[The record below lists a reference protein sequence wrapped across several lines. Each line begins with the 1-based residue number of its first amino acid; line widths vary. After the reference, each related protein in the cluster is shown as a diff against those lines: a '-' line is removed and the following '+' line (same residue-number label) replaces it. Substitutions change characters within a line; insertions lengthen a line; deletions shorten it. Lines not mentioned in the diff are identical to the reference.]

1 MKNYVEVFSFQVFE
15 TIKEGKEVYCVDKE
29 LRELFLI
36 NTITTQMFSKI
47 LKESIK
53 KENYNRFTFYYIE
66 EGENE
71 NDHI

>member
-1 MKNYVEVFSFQVFE
+1 MKNFIEVYSFQVFE

-47 LKESIK
+47 LKESAK
-53 KENYNRFTFYYIE
+53 KENYNRFIFYYIE
-66 EGENE
+66 EGEPKDGN
-71 NDHI
+71 I